1 MPPCKAPLFRSI
13 IGYEIGVSL
22 QSCPAGKF
30 FRFIQVGYTMK
41 FRQCIWALLLAGIF
55 LSSLGI
61 SDVNAFPQRRVFVAP
76 VPGVIYF
83 PPGPLYPYYYN
94 AYAYNTY
101 VMPLPAYGI
110 LPPPLAT
117 MNMVHRSDAGYWG
130 VQRTAEDYGYQL
142 DTPARKRTSLYPAV
156 PFEKLPE
163 VRLADL
169 RRVRFEITVP
179 FADAVVYFDGAKT
192 KQTGLR
198 RIFVTPP
205 MQEDKEYTATIMVQ
219 WTKQDGTLSAP
230 RQKTFTVVAGETVP
244 HTFIE

>member
-1 MPPCKAPLFRSI
+1 MKA
-13 IGYEIGVSL
+13 
-22 QSCPAGKF
+22 
-30 FRFIQVGYTMK
+30 
-41 FRQCIWALLLAGIF
+41 RQCIWAFILAGVV

-61 SDVNAFPQRRVFVAP
+61 SEVSAQRRVFVAT
-76 VPGVIYF
+76 VPGVVYF
-83 PPGPLYPYYYN
+83 PQGPVYPYYY
-94 AYAYNTY
+94 YSYSY
-101 VMPLPAYGI
+101 VVPLPAYGI

-117 MNMVHRSDAGYWG
+117 MNMLYRSDAGYNG
-130 VQRTAEDYGYQL
+130 GQRTAEDYGYQL
-142 DTPARKRTSLYPAV
+142 DAPARRRTSLYPAV

-179 FADAVVYFDGAKT
+179 YADAVAYFDGAKT

-230 RQKTFTVVAGETVP
+230 RQKTFTVVAGETVQ
-244 HTFIE
+244 HTFVE

>member
-1 MPPCKAPLFRSI
+1 MPTCKAPLFRSI

-22 QSCPAGKF
+22 QSCPAGTF
-30 FRFIQVGYTMK
+30 FRPTGYTMK
-41 FRQCIWALLLAGIF
+41 FRLCMRALLLAGV
-55 LSSLGI
+55 LLGPVGI
-61 SDVNAFPQRRVFVAP
+61 SEVNAQRRVFVGP
-76 VPGVIYF
+76 TLSYF
-83 PPGPLYPYYYN
+83 PQGPAYPYYYN
-94 AYAYNTY
+94 PY
-101 VMPLPAYGI
+101 VMSLPAYGI
-110 LPPPLAT
+110 LPQPLAT
-117 MNMVHRSDAGYWG
+117 MNMVYRYDAVYYG

-142 DTPARKRTSLYPAV
+142 DTPARKRASLYPAV

-179 FADAVVYFDGAKT
+179 YADAVVYFDGAKT
-192 KQTGLR
+192 KQTGLK

-205 MQEDKEYTATIMVQ
+205 MQEDKEYSATIMVR

-230 RQKTFTVVAGETVP
+230 RQKTFTVVAGETVQ

>member
-1 MPPCKAPLFRSI
+1 
-13 IGYEIGVSL
+13 
-22 QSCPAGKF
+22 
-30 FRFIQVGYTMK
+30 MK
-41 FRQCIWALLLAGIF
+41 VRQCIWALLLAGIF

-61 SDVNAFPQRRVFVAP
+61 SQVNAFQQRRVFVVP
-76 VPGVIYF
+76 VPGVVYF
-83 PPGPLYPYYYN
+83 PPGPVYPYYY
-94 AYAYNTY
+94 YSY

-117 MNMVHRSDAGYWG
+117 MNMLYRSDAGYYG

-142 DTPARKRTSLYPAV
+142 DAPARKRTSLYPAV

-179 FADAVVYFDGAKT
+179 YADAVVYFDGAKT
-192 KQTGLR
+192 KQTGLK
-198 RIFVTPP
+198 RIFMTPP

-230 RQKTFTVVAGETVP
+230 RQKTFTVVAGETVQ
-244 HTFIE
+244 HTFVE

>member
-1 MPPCKAPLFRSI
+1 MPPCKAPLLRSI
-13 IGYEIGVSL
+13 IGYEIGVIL
-22 QSCPAGKF
+22 QSRPGGKF
-30 FRFIQVGYTMK
+30 FRFIQVGYTMT
-41 FRQCIWALLLAGIF
+41 FRQCIWALLLAGLF
-55 LSSLGI
+55 LDPLGI
-61 SDVNAFPQRRVFVAP
+61 SEVNAFPPRRVFVASF
-76 VPGVIYF
+76 PGVVYF
-83 PPGPLYPYYYN
+83 PPGPVYPYYYN
-94 AYAYNTY
+94 PY

-110 LPPPLAT
+110 LPAPLAT
-117 MNMVHRSDAGYWG
+117 MNMVYRYDAVYYG

-179 FADAVVYFDGAKT
+179 YADAVVNFDGAKT

-198 RIFVTPP
+198 RVFVTPP

-230 RQKTFTVVAGETVP
+230 RQKTFTVVAGETVQ